1 MSDRAE
7 RCPERYGAVLVILL
21 LGPSVADA
29 CSMPCPSGLEMSDL
43 SVHLDGEA
51 SVLQLQLNDYGLNDW
66 WDCGPSLATSLV
78 SFEFESGT
86 LSITAGL
93 QGQVPALADTETLPM
108 SNVEVTFDEKAAT
121 VFGEYGEL
129 IFQLPDLGSTTPI
142 WWYSASLCVAA
153 EVCNRMLAP

>member
-1 MSDRAE
+1 MR
-7 RCPERYGAVLVILL
+7 
-21 LGPSVADA
+21 
-29 CSMPCPSGLEMSDL
+29 DL
-43 SVHLDGEA
+43 SPHLDGEA
-51 SVLQLQLNDYGLNDW
+51 SSVLQLQLNDYGLNDW
-66 WDCGPSLATSLV
+66 WDCVPSLATSLV